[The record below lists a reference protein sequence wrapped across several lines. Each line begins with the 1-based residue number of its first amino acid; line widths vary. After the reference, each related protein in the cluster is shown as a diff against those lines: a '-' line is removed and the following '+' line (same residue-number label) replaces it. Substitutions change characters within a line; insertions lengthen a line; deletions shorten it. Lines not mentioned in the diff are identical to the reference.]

1 MCCLCF
7 VFSDHKLSEKTP
19 INLRNIMLKL
29 NREHVSVASLLGF
42 LKAKHA
48 RIKKSGKP
56 HTATTV
62 SCLVGDI
69 EDAMDEMGKQEPE
82 EEDCDLE
89 RLLSECSF
97 HLEGVAR

>member
-1 MCCLCF
+1 M
-7 VFSDHKLSEKTP
+7 SK
-19 INLRNIMLKL
+19 M
-29 NREHVSVASLLGF
+29 NREHLSVARLLRF

-69 EDAMDEMGKQEPE
+69 EDAMDEMGKEQEE
-82 EEDCDLE
+82 NE
-89 RLLSECSF
+89 LSETVVALDKLLFS
-97 HLEGVAR
+97 GVTE